1 MAPGNNLLAADRAG
15 TIGYLT
21 RGRVPLRR
29 RSEGI
34 LVPVPGDDPSYA
46 WNGFLAFEDHPQL
59 LNPEEGFLFSAN
71 NPALASSTAAP
82 YLGIDVAAPW
92 RARRLVEALSRMAGA
107 TVADMEALHRDV
119 VSLPARWWT
128 NRLSGWEPLADWDGR
143 MDARSSAAAAY
154 SVFRRE
160 LMLLA
165 LERSGLGANLNHRL
179 NRLLPDVLPESALWQ
194 VVDQHAR
201 SGETGLLGGWSWDR
215 AVAETTT
222 RAQRTWKGENW
233 GELHYTVQRHPL
245 GRAEFDPPSVPYGGD
260 MDTVQAASYF
270 PTVSFAAQW
279 GSVARYAFDLDDWD
293 RSGWVIPLGSL
304 GRTSKP
310 PLRRSAG
317 GMARGPLADQLRTRG
332 RRWRRQ
338 PRNVSSFDP
347 PAFEKK

>member
-1 MAPGNNLLAADRAG
+1 
-15 TIGYLT
+15 
-21 RGRVPLRR
+21 
-29 RSEGI
+29 
-34 LVPVPGDDPSYA
+34 
-46 WNGFLAFEDHPQL
+46 
-59 LNPEEGFLFSAN
+59 
-71 NPALASSTAAP
+71 
-82 YLGIDVAAPW
+82 
-92 RARRLVEALSRMAGA
+92 MAGA

-143 MDARSSAAAAY
+143 MDANSSAAAAY

-165 LERSGLGANLNHRL
+165 MERSGLGANLNHRL

-201 SGETGLLGGWSWDR
+201 SGETGLLGGWSWDQ
-215 AVAETTT
+215 AVAETIT
-222 RAQRTWKGENW
+222 RAQRAWNGENW

-245 GRAEFDPPSVPYGGD
+245 GRAELDPPSVPYGGD

-293 RSGWVIPLGSL
+293 RSGWVIPLGIS
-304 GRTSKP
+304 GEPQSP
-310 PLRRSAG
+310 HF
-317 GMARGPLADQLRTRG
+317 ADQQEAWREGRLLTAPYTRAAVEASAEERLVLR
-332 RRWRRQ
+332 
-338 PRNVSSFDP
+338 
-347 PAFEKK
+347 PARL